1 MPATGVA
8 LLRALLAQPRLLL
21 LDESVGKLDTALR
34 EDFRRWVFEHAL
46 RLGLPTLMVTHD
58 AADAE
63 AAAGRTLVL

>member
-1 MPATGVA
+1 
-8 LLRALLAQPRLLL
+8 LLL